1 MTQKGPLLVAE
12 ANAFVLPYVS
22 FVTDTPMTSSSFL
35 NETTSVPFYQIVL
48 HGVLPQSG
56 ESANDQSDSRNA
68 FLFALETG
76 SSPKVRFLA
85 QNYDILKET
94 DYKDIT
100 SARYQDWIDSVTS
113 SYKEIAPVLR
123 RVADQV
129 IVGHEILMEGVNRTT
144 FADGDRRDGQLP
156 GNPCYGGRTGN
167 RGKRVS
173 DYRERR
179 GYEWLRNACM
189 GP

>member
-1 MTQKGPLLVAE
+1 MAE

-129 IVGHEILMEGVNRTT
+129 IVGHEILIEGVNRTT
-144 FADGDRRDGQLP
+144 FADGTVVTVNYLETPVTVDG
-156 GNPCYGGRTGN
+156 
-167 RGKRVS
+167 
-173 DYRERR
+173 REIGEK
-179 GYEWLRNACM
+179 GYLITEKGEDTN
-189 GP
+189 G